1 MLWRWIHIVISGPC
15 GDKIGH
21 GIGGCGGE
29 RPAGWGFGRGWVW
42 RVWGLASKLRAALA
56 GWCRRDGQVCAV
68 AFGLRVYLEPRW
80 ARRRGR
86 DLPRSRCPKTA
97 TGQDETSGR
106 STAIL
111 DHRNLNAPRIGP

>member
-42 RVWGLASKLRAALA
+42 WVWRVWGLAGLGIGEQAVCRAGGLVPAR
-56 GWCRRDGQVCAV
+56 WP
-68 AFGLRVYLEPRW
+68 GLRGGFRTT
-80 ARRRGR
+80 G
-86 DLPRSRCPKTA
+86 LP
-97 TGQDETSGR
+97 
-106 STAIL
+106 
-111 DHRNLNAPRIGP
+111 